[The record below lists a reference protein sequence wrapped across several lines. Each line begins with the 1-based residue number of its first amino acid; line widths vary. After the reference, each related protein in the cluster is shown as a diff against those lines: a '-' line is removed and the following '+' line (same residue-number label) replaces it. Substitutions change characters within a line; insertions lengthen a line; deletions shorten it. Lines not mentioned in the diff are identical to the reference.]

1 MGSIRAFMFHDI
13 RDLEDTKYPERYK
26 LKSFL
31 RRNQFE
37 FQISK
42 IMSKYQIISSLDIK
56 KIDLNNNI
64 DYAVL
69 TFDDGLRDHYYVYN

>member
-42 IMSKYQIISSLDIK
+42 IMTCGNRKQP
-56 KIDLNNNI
+56 
-64 DYAVL
+64 
-69 TFDDGLRDHYYVYN
+69 